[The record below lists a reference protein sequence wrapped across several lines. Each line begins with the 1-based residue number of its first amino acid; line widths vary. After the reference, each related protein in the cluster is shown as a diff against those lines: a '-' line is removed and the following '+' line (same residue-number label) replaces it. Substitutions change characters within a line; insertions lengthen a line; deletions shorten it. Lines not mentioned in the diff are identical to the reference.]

1 MPLRN
6 VPITYTLDQ
15 QRQEINALAGDVNDI
30 DTTFNERVDDR
41 VGTLI
46 VRGVGIASTYDD
58 AGGTVTLD
66 VAFNEF
72 STSAVLEGT
81 NLYYTDVRANA
92 AIDARVTQTFVNNL
106 TLLILVLK
114 MKLLSHLVRLPRL

>member
-41 VGTLI
+41 VGT
-46 VRGVGIASTYDD
+46 
-58 AGGTVTLD
+58 
-66 VAFNEF
+66 
-72 STSAVLEGT
+72 
-81 NLYYTDVRANA
+81 
-92 AIDARVTQTFVNNL
+92 
-106 TLLILVLK
+106 
-114 MKLLSHLVRLPRL
+114 

>member
-6 VPITYTLDQ
+6 VPITYTHDQ

-46 VRGVGIASTYDD
+46 VGGVGIASTYDD

-72 STSAVLEGT
+72 STSNCARRYKPL
-81 NLYYTDVRANA
+81 LHRHQSKCCYRCKSNA
-92 AIDARVTQTFVNNL
+92 GIC
-106 TLLILVLK
+106 
-114 MKLLSHLVRLPRL
+114 